1 METKEN
7 KPKDGQISLKQ
18 GKASIVWKGREVP
31 FGVFFVV
38 ARMREAVRNS
48 RQGFYT
54 TRLRAIIRDLERGGM
69 FAIPEAKK
77 RLEGLAAG
85 AKDINQQFVKMV
97 CGWMGQLVMF
107 RNVRTG
113 VKENTNKAF
122 RDNFDKIF
130 AGG

>member
-18 GKASIVWKGREVP
+18 GKATIVWQHREQP

-85 AKDINQQFVKMV
+85 AKDINQQFVKMI
-97 CGWMGQLVMF
+97 CGWMGQLWQF
-107 RNVRTG
+107 RNVKTG
-113 VKENTNKAF
+113 GTQKPNYRKEYERIFQKA
-122 RDNFDKIF
+122 
-130 AGG
+130 A